1 MLYLRLIVVV
11 DGGRGIVKGSQQI
24 GADVADFGRVLPQTV
39 KNLFQVRIVQF
50 IKAFLHLGGGKFL
63 AADAEGGAGAA

>member
-39 KNLFQVRIVQF
+39 KNIFPVRILQF
-50 IKAFLHLGGGKFL
+50 LTAFLHLGGGKFL